1 MSNKASAILLASI
14 LALQSQTAICAP
26 SSSEIAESNKLFYQ
40 NSDKLIP
47 LIEKKLKTGKDKA
60 YWSEVQ
66 ARYNLRNAR
75 RDVVFSFYPARQ
87 AAMLEPTN
95 DHYMITWAMTLAEIN
110 KREEAQEIID
120 KVLKRSPKDARAHAV
135 QAYLISNSG
144 ANNAFAEE
152 EIKNAIKLDSKDPD
166 VNYFASL
173 VYKKLVNE
181 KEYAQALKR
190 WVQSYPQD
198 AMAHHHMSRFYFE
211 IREKDKGIEEGKIA
225 LKINPNFRRAQM
237 HMIEMLHNLG
247 RYKELIAFSKPVL
260 TPDRHEIID
269 EDSWTKRADA
279 YRYFKQFDK
288 AADDYAQALVCLL
301 PNTPVNQFSKDIKHF
316 SIHMRRRYF
325 EIWLARCQMLSE
337 CGKSDQALLDISK
350 MILAIPEN
358 PGARQ
363 ARIEILEK
371 MQKYDQALKD
381 VDFLIAKDPDIA
393 EWYKMKAKFQRKL
406 NKPKD
411 AAATEKRMKDVIEF
425 GSK

>member
-1 MSNKASAILLASI
+1 MLNKATTILFASI
-14 LALQSQTAICAP
+14 LALQAQTAFCTP
-26 SSSEIAESNKLFYQ
+26 SRGEIAESNKLFYQ

-47 LIEKKLKTGKDKA
+47 LVEKKLKAGKDQA

-66 ARYNLRNAR
+66 ARFNLRNAR

-95 DHYMITWAMTLAEIN
+95 DHYMITWAMTLAEMN
-110 KREEAQEIID
+110 KSQQAQEIVD

-135 QAYLISNSG
+135 QAFLISNSG

-152 EIKNAIKLDSKDPD
+152 EIRNAIKLDSKDPD

-190 WVQSYPQD
+190 WVQTYPQD

-211 IREKDKGIEEGKIA
+211 IREKEKGLEEGRIA
-225 LKINPNFRRAQM
+225 LKLNPNFRRAQM

-247 RYKELIAFSKPVL
+247 QFKELIDFAKPVL

-269 EDSWTKRADA
+269 EDSWTRRADA
-279 YRYFKQFDK
+279 YRHFKQFDK
-288 AADDYAQALVCLL
+288 AADDYAQALVCLS
-301 PNTPVNQFSKDIKHF
+301 PNTPVNQFSKDIRHF
-316 SIHMRRRYF
+316 HNHLRRRYF
-325 EIWLARCQMLSE
+325 EIWIAHCQMLCE
-337 CGKSDQALLDISK
+337 CGKTNQALLDISK

-371 MQKYDQALKD
+371 MQKYDQAIKD

-393 EWYKMKAKFQRKL
+393 EWYKLKAKLQRKL
-406 NKPKD
+406 NKPKEAD
-411 AAATEKRMKDVIEF
+411 ATEQRMKEVIEF